1 MLTEITIEILLIY
14 VLTGVFAGLI
24 GGMFGLGG
32 GIIIVPVLHY
42 IFTQQGFAPSVV
54 MHQAVTTS
62 LATIIIISI
71 LAAYEHHKQKA
82 ILWPVGHSFAPG
94 ILIGAFIGVFVAD
107 SLSSSMLR
115 FIFGS
120 FEILVA
126 IQIWFDLRPKTKN
139 INQDKLPRKSTFILT
154 GTSIGIVSTIL
165 GIGGGTLTI
174 PFLLWC
180 NYQIRNAVAISSACS
195 IPIALVATITFIIAS
210 LDNSDVFV
218 NSIGYL
224 YWPAAFIIMIMTIF
238 FAPIG
243 AYLAHHLPV
252 EILKRSF
259 AILLMLVG
267 IKMLLHF
274 YDILIDLDKTTTGR
288 VPKQMK
294 SLCL

>member
-54 MHQAVTTS
+54 MNQAVTTS

-71 LAAYEHHKQKA
+71 LAAYEHHKKKA
-82 ILWPVGHSFAPG
+82 ILWPVVNSFAPG

-267 IKMLLHF
+267 IKMLF
-274 YDILIDLDKTTTGR
+274 
-288 VPKQMK
+288 
-294 SLCL
+294 

>member
-1 MLTEITIEILLIY
+1 MID
-14 VLTGVFAGLI
+14 F
-24 GGMFGLGG
+24 
-32 GIIIVPVLHY
+32 P
-42 IFTQQGFAPSVV
+42 
-54 MHQAVTTS
+54 TTS
-62 LATIIIISI
+62 
-71 LAAYEHHKQKA
+71 
-82 ILWPVGHSFAPG
+82 FF
-94 ILIGAFIGVFVAD
+94 LIGAFIGVFVAD

-267 IKMLLHF
+267 IKMLF
-274 YDILIDLDKTTTGR
+274 
-288 VPKQMK
+288 
-294 SLCL
+294 